1 MQHLTWTNIS
11 VTHVVILMIL
21 RRVILS
27 MELLREQHSKIFLM
41 IGYAQCAEL
50 IRVCSSVVL
59 ITTTNIDYS
68 KSTNLIIYE
77 DKTAEGYLISIQPL
91 ILFHRHL
98 HIILFVRHIPG
109 LTQP

>member
-1 MQHLTWTNIS
+1 
-11 VTHVVILMIL
+11 MIL

-59 ITTTNIDYS
+59 ITTTNIDS
-68 KSTNLIIYE
+68 LFEENAPFIINKCEGATCLQGFLNAKNIEYWS
-77 DKTAEGYLISIQPL
+77 DKKVIG
-91 ILFHRHL
+91 LFDFDEERE
-98 HIILFVRHIPG
+98 
-109 LTQP
+109 